1 MRSLLAALAALLIV
15 APAAA
20 AAPAEYLLPG
30 DAVFPEGVAT
40 RPGSD
45 QFFVT
50 STTDGTVFR
59 GTLGRERTRVF
70 LAPGARGRTNA
81 VGLKATRDRLI
92 VAGGATNTVFVYRLP
107 DGRLLRRFS
116 TGSDGLAND
125 VALAPNGDAYVTDST
140 RGLLFRLPARSL
152 RRSAEGKTP
161 VRPFLSLAGSPTG
174 NYVNGVVAAG
184 RRYLLVASTGTGV
197 LVRVDLR
204 TERVRRVDLGGAEL
218 PGADGLARDGRTLYA
233 VNSAS
238 RVTALRLSKSWL
250 SASLET
256 QITSPRFRF
265 PTTVAVSGP
274 RLLVVNS
281 QFGARGG
288 EPVLPFTVSGVRRP

>member
-1 MRSLLAALAALLIV
+1 MAT
-15 APAAA
+15 P
-20 AAPAEYLLPG
+20 PG
-30 DAVFPEGVAT
+30 T
-40 RPGSD
+40 D

-50 STTDGTVFR
+50 STTDSRVFR

-70 LAPGARGRTNA
+70 LAPGAHGRTNA

-92 VAGGATNTVFVYRLP
+92 VAGGVTNTVFVHRLP

-116 TGSDGLAND
+116 TGSGGLIND

-140 RGLLFRLPARSL
+140 RGLVFRLPARSL
-152 RRSAEGKTP
+152 RRSRDGKTP
-161 VRPFLSLAGSPTG
+161 LRPFASLVDSPTDD
-174 NYVNGVVAAG
+174 YVNGIVAAG
-184 RRYLLVASTGTGV
+184 RRYLLVTGTGAGV

-204 TERVRRVDLGGAEL
+204 TKRVRKIDLGGEEI
-218 PGADGLARDGRTLYA
+218 PGPDGLARDGRTLYV

-250 SASLET
+250 SASLQD

-265 PTTVAVSGP
+265 PTTVAVSGR

-281 QFGARGG
+281 QFNARGA
-288 EPVLPFTVSGVRRP
+288 EPVLPFTISGVRRP